1 MKLERVKHAD
11 VYPSDGNPRRD
22 FGDLKSMAEGFQ
34 LNPENP
40 GEPLTPPIVVRD
52 GQVFRI
58 VDGERRWRAMQI
70 AGTKEFSAI
79 VCDDW
84 DDADAALAMLATD
97 DKKALDEVERS
108 RGVQRCLLLGVTEEK
123 LEKSARVKGA
133 GRLRRAMDRVGV
145 DSENMTLDHLFAVAE
160 FDGDPE
166 RAEKVA
172 NADERSWQ
180 RVAEECRRDA
190 KRQRA
195 HEALTDK
202 AAELGLRTVEE
213 RNPEGMAY
221 VLASFSP
228 DDLEADAAEH
238 PGAVWYVD
246 PGSAYAY
253 PKAIA
258 YEAAGGDAEEDPEV
272 ARRKE
277 EAAQIERDL
286 EAMVGSMRGHLVE
299 RLMAGEYPEHVMAMA
314 VAEQL
319 GDPGYGWSRYA
330 ETSEWLDEAGYDGPR
345 PDGRMTGMAGASAL
359 RSLLA
364 SSSPRYKVGDFLA
377 GVSEEHPDYVA
388 KDIERLDELMA
399 AAMDDGWK
407 TDERGWALVKATG
420 AWMAAYQE
428 AAAEK
433 EDEE

>member
-97 DKKALDEVERS
+97 DKKALDEVER
-108 RGVQRCLLLGVTEEK
+108 
-123 LEKSARVKGA
+123 
-133 GRLRRAMDRVGV
+133 
-145 DSENMTLDHLFAVAE
+145 
-160 FDGDPE
+160 
-166 RAEKVA
+166 
-172 NADERSWQ
+172 
-180 RVAEECRRDA
+180 
-190 KRQRA
+190 
-195 HEALTDK
+195 
-202 AAELGLRTVEE
+202 
-213 RNPEGMAY
+213 NPEGMAY
-221 VLASFSP
+221 VLASFNP

-238 PGAVWYVD
+238 RGAIWYVD
-246 PGSAYAY
+246 PGSAYAD

-258 YEAAGGDAEEDPEV
+258 YEAAGNEAEEDPEV

-286 EAMVGSMRGHLVE
+286 ESMVGSMRGHLVE
-299 RLMAGEYPEHVMAMA
+299 HLMAGEYPEHVMAMA

-319 GDPGYGWSRYA
+319 GDPGYDWSRYA

-364 SSSPRYKVGDFLA
+364 SSSPRYKVGNFLA
-377 GVSEEHPDYVA
+377 GVSEEHPGYVA

-428 AAAEK
+428 AAEK

>member
-1 MKLERVKHAD
+1 
-11 VYPSDGNPRRD
+11 
-22 FGDLKSMAEGFQ
+22 
-34 LNPENP
+34 
-40 GEPLTPPIVVRD
+40 
-52 GQVFRI
+52 
-58 VDGERRWRAMQI
+58 
-70 AGTKEFSAI
+70 
-79 VCDDW
+79 
-84 DDADAALAMLATD
+84 
-97 DKKALDEVERS
+97 
-108 RGVQRCLLLGVTEEK
+108 
-123 LEKSARVKGA
+123 
-133 GRLRRAMDRVGV
+133 
-145 DSENMTLDHLFAVAE
+145 MTLDHLFAVAE

-221 VLASFSP
+221 VLASFNP

-246 PGSAYAY
+246 PGSACAY

-258 YEAAGGDAEEDPEV
+258 YEAAGGEAEEDPEM